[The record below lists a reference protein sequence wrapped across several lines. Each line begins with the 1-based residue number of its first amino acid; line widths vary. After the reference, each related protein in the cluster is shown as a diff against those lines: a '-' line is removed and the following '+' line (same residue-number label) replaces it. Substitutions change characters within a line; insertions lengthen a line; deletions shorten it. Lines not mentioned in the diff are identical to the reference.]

1 MPDVKGKA
9 GVAVDDPKAPPG
21 LLPGDSVEQ
30 TPAGLR
36 MVASRCE
43 KCGTVTYPMSEI
55 CHQCWSSSFS
65 HVHLPTKGRLYSFS
79 IVHIAPRPWHTPYA
93 LGYVDLPDNVRVLS
107 HIKAD
112 NLADIAIDMPVELAL
127 GEVGEQ
133 DGKPIESF
141 VFRAVSKGNGSR
153 GR

>member
-1 MPDVKGKA
+1 MADVKSKA
-9 GVAVDDPKAPPG
+9 AVAADERKAPPG
-21 LLPGDSVEQ
+21 LLPGDSVEE

-36 MVASRCE
+36 MVASKCE

-55 CHQCWSSSFS
+55 CHKCWSSSFA
-65 HVHLPTKGRLYSFS
+65 HVHLSTKGKLYSFS

-93 LGYVDLPDNVRVLS
+93 IGYVDLPDNVRVLS

-112 NLADIAIDMPVELAL
+112 NLADIAIDMPVELGL

-133 DGKPIESF
+133 DGKPIRSF
-141 VFRAVSKGNGSR
+141 VFKAVS
-153 GR
+153 